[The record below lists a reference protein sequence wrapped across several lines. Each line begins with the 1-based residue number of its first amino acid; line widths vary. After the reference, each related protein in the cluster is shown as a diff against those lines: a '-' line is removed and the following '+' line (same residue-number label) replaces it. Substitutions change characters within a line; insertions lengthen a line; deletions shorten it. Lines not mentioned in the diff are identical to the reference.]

1 MYLLILW
8 FDEISHLQQSLLLLL
23 SAKKIL
29 VLWEGGQNHKKHIEV
44 QYFRE
49 YDFFFYF

>member
-23 SAKKIL
+23 L
-29 VLWEGGQNHKKHIEV
+29 LV
-44 QYFRE
+44 QYLGIKDEDQLKFSTKSTKE
-49 YDFFFYF
+49 Y